1 MRLEALELVDFRN
14 YQRALVEFS
23 EGSTL
28 VMGRNAQGKTSLLE
42 AVFCLS
48 GLPSPRGPDQAL
60 VRQGADRA
68 LLHGRVRRGRRAV
81 ELDLEL
87 REGRRRA
94 LINKTPVRS
103 ARSLTEVMVAVFFGP
118 DELSLIKGSPEGRR
132 RFLDDLVVELRPG
145 RASLRREWD
154 RVLRQKNAL
163 LRSAPRGASEK
174 TLKTLDVWDE
184 SLTKVGAAL
193 TGTRLECLALL
204 LPAARRRWEEVAS
217 EGRLNLSYQSAWL
230 PQEVGD
236 QAVSNGEVEE
246 PELRRHLELAISQ
259 ARPRELERGT
269 ALTGP
274 QRDDVYV
281 GVSSSQGRA
290 VMDART
296 FGSQGEQ
303 RTAALALKAGEFDT
317 LTEAM
322 REQPI
327 LLLDDVFSELD
338 PLRRRWLGEA
348 VAGMDQTIV
357 TSAEPG
363 AAEALGATTVLEV
376 VDGSV
381 RRL

>member
-68 LLHGRVRRGRRAV
+68 LLHGRVRRDRRAV

-103 ARSLTEVMVAVFFGP
+103 ARSLTDVMVAVFFGP

-145 RASLRREWD
+145 RGSLRREWD

-184 SLTKVGAAL
+184 SLIKVGAAL

-236 QAVSNGEVEE
+236 QAVSSGKVGES
-246 PELRRHLELAISQ
+246 ELRRHLELAISQ

-274 QRDDVYV
+274 QRDDIYV

-327 LLLDDVFSELD
+327 LLLDDVLSELD

-348 VAGMDQTIV
+348 VAGIDQTIV

>member
-1 MRLEALELVDFRN
+1 MRVEALELVDFRN
-14 YQRALVEFS
+14 YERAIVELS
-23 EGSTL
+23 EGPTI
-28 VMGRNAQGKTSLLE
+28 VTGRNAQGKTNLLE
-42 AVFCLS
+42 GVFCLS

-60 VRQGADRA
+60 VRQGAERA
-68 LLHGRVRRGRRAV
+68 LLHGRVRRAERSV

-145 RASLRREWD
+145 RSSLRREWE

-163 LRSAPRGASEK
+163 LRSAPRGGSEK

-184 SLTKVGAAL
+184 SLIKAGAAL
-193 TGTRLECLALL
+193 TGARLECLALL
-204 LPAARRRWEEVAS
+204 LPAARKRWGEIAS
-217 EGRLNLSYQSAWL
+217 EGRLDLSYQSAWL
-230 PQEVGD
+230 PQEIGD
-236 QAVSNGEVEE
+236 QAVSSGEVEE
-246 PELRRHLELAISQ
+246 SELRGHLELAISQ

-317 LTEAM
+317 VTEAM
-322 REQPI
+322 REQPV

-363 AAEALGATTVLEV
+363 AAEALGAATVLEV

-381 RRL
+381 RQL

>member
-28 VMGRNAQGKTSLLE
+28 VMGRNAQGKTNLLE

-68 LLHGRVRRGRRAV
+68 LLHGRVRRDRRAV

-103 ARSLTEVMVAVFFGP
+103 ARTLTDVMVAVFFGP

-145 RASLRREWD
+145 RGSLRREWD

-184 SLTKVGAAL
+184 SLIKVGAAL

-236 QAVSNGEVEE
+236 QAVSSGEVEE
-246 PELRRHLELAISQ
+246 SELRRHLELAIFQ

-281 GVSSSQGRA
+281 GVSSSQGRV

>member
-28 VMGRNAQGKTSLLE
+28 VTGRNAQGKTNLLE

-68 LLHGRVRRGRRAV
+68 LLHGRVRRDRRAV

-103 ARSLTEVMVAVFFGP
+103 ARALTDVMVAVFFGP

-145 RASLRREWD
+145 RGSLKREWD

-184 SLTKVGAAL
+184 SLIKVGAAL

-236 QAVSNGEVEE
+236 RAVSSGEVEE
-246 PELRRHLELAISQ
+246 SELRRHLELAISQ

>member
-42 AVFCLS
+42 VVFCLS

-60 VRQGADRA
+60 VRQGTDRA
-68 LLHGRVRRGRRAV
+68 LLHGRVRRDRRAV

-103 ARSLTEVMVAVFFGP
+103 ARSLTDVMVAVFFGP

-145 RASLRREWD
+145 RGSLRREWD

-184 SLTKVGAAL
+184 SLIKVGAAL

-236 QAVSNGEVEE
+236 QAVSSGKVGES
-246 PELRRHLELAISQ
+246 ELRRHLELAISQ

-274 QRDDVYV
+274 QRDDIYV

-327 LLLDDVFSELD
+327 LLLDDVLSELD

-357 TSAEPG
+357 TSAEPE

>member
-1 MRLEALELVDFRN
+1 VRVEALELVDFRN
-14 YQRALVEFS
+14 YEHASIQLS
-23 EGSTL
+23 GGPTL

-48 GLPSPRGPDQAL
+48 GLSSPRGPDQAL
-60 VRQGADRA
+60 VRQGAERA
-68 LLHGRVRRGRRAV
+68 LLHGLIRRGERSV
-81 ELDLEL
+81 ELDLEI

-103 ARSLTEVMVAVFFGP
+103 APSLTEVMAAVFFGP

-132 RFLDDLVVELRPG
+132 RFLDDLVVELRPV
-145 RASLRREWD
+145 RSSLRREWE

-163 LRSAPRGASEK
+163 LRSAPRGGSEK

-184 SLTKVGAAL
+184 SLVKAGAAL
-193 TGTRLECLALL
+193 TRARLECLALL
-204 LPAARRRWEEVAS
+204 QPAARRRWAEIAS
-217 EGRLNLSYQSAWL
+217 EGRLDVSYKSSWL
-230 PQEVGD
+230 PQKVGD
-236 QAVSNGEVEE
+236 HAVSSGGTEE
-246 PELRRHLELAISQ
+246 EELQRHLELAIAQ
-259 ARPRELERGT
+259 ARPRELERGS

-303 RTAALALKAGEFDT
+303 RTAALALKAGEFDMV
-317 LTEAM
+317 TEAT

-338 PLRRRWLGEA
+338 PLRRGWLGEA
-348 VAGMDQTIV
+348 VGGMDQTIL

-363 AAEALGATTVLEV
+363 AAEALGATTILEV

-381 RRL
+381 KQL

>member
-68 LLHGRVRRGRRAV
+68 LLHGRVRRDRRAV

-103 ARSLTEVMVAVFFGP
+103 ARSLTDVMVAVFFGP

-145 RASLRREWD
+145 RGSLRREWD

-184 SLTKVGAAL
+184 SLIKVGAAL

-236 QAVSNGEVEE
+236 QAVSSGKVGES
-246 PELRRHLELAISQ
+246 ELRRHLELAISQ

-274 QRDDVYV
+274 QRDDIYV

-327 LLLDDVFSELD
+327 LLLDDVLSELD

>member
-1 MRLEALELVDFRN
+1 MRVEGLELVDFRN
-14 YQRALVEFS
+14 YERAVVELG

-48 GLPSPRGPDQAL
+48 GLSSPRGPDQAL
-60 VRQGADRA
+60 VRQGAERA
-68 LLHGRVRRGRRAV
+68 LLHGRVRRGERAV
-81 ELDLEL
+81 ELDLEI
-87 REGRRRA
+87 REGKRRA

-103 ARSLTEVMVAVFFGP
+103 ARSLTEVLVAVFFGP

-145 RASLRREWD
+145 RSSLRREWE

-163 LRSAPRGASEK
+163 LRSAPRGGSEK
-174 TLKTLDVWDE
+174 PLLDVWDE
-184 SLTKVGAAL
+184 SLIKAGAAL
-193 TGTRLECLALL
+193 TRARLECLALL
-204 LPAARRRWEEVAS
+204 LPAARKRFGEVTS
-217 EGRLNLSYQSAWL
+217 EGKLDLSYQSAWL
-230 PQEVGD
+230 PQADAD
-236 QAVSNGEVEE
+236 QAVSSGEVEE
-246 PELRRHLELAISQ
+246 SELRAHLELAISQ
-259 ARPRELERGT
+259 ARTRELERGT

-290 VMDART
+290 VMDARA

-303 RTAALALKAGEFDT
+303 RTAALALKAGEFDMV
-317 LTEAM
+317 TEAM

-338 PLRRRWLGEA
+338 PRRRRWLGEA
-348 VAGMDQTIV
+348 VAGMDQTLV

-363 AAEALGATTVLEV
+363 AAAALGATTVLEV

-381 RRL
+381 RRM

>member
-14 YQRALVEFS
+14 YQQALVEFS

-48 GLPSPRGPDQAL
+48 GLPSPRGSDQAL

-103 ARSLTEVMVAVFFGP
+103 TRSLTEVMVAVFFGP

-145 RASLRREWD
+145 RGSLRREWD

-184 SLTKVGAAL
+184 SLIKVGAAL

-204 LPAARRRWEEVAS
+204 LPAARRRWEEIAS
-217 EGRLNLSYQSAWL
+217 EGGLNLSYQSAWL

-236 QAVSNGEVEE
+236 QAVTCGEVEE
-246 PELRRHLELAISQ
+246 SELRRHLELAISQ
-259 ARPRELERGT
+259 ARPRELDRGT
-269 ALTGP
+269 ALIGP

-348 VAGMDQTIV
+348 VVGMDQTIV

-376 VDGSV
+376 VDGTV
-381 RRL
+381 RQL

>member
-1 MRLEALELVDFRN
+1 
-14 YQRALVEFS
+14 
-23 EGSTL
+23 
-28 VMGRNAQGKTSLLE
+28 
-42 AVFCLS
+42 
-48 GLPSPRGPDQAL
+48 
-60 VRQGADRA
+60 
-68 LLHGRVRRGRRAV
+68 V
-81 ELDLEL
+81 ELDLEI
-87 REGRRRA
+87 REGKRRA

-145 RASLRREWD
+145 RGSLRREWD

-163 LRSAPRGASEK
+163 LRSAPRRGSEK

-184 SLTKVGAAL
+184 ALIKAGATL
-193 TGTRLECLALL
+193 TGARLECLALL
-204 LPAARRRWEEVAS
+204 LPAARKRYGEIAS
-217 EGRLNLSYQSAWL
+217 EGRLDLSYQSAWL
-230 PQEVGD
+230 PQEVGER
-236 QAVSNGEVEE
+236 AVSSGGVEE
-246 PELRRHLELAISQ
+246 SELRCHLELAISQ

-269 ALTGP
+269 TLAGP
-274 QRDDVYV
+274 QRDDVSV

-303 RTAALALKAGEFDT
+303 RTAALALKAGEFDMV
-317 LTEAM
+317 TEAM
-322 REQPI
+322 GEQPI

-363 AAEALGATTVLEV
+363 AVEALGATAVLEV

>member
-1 MRLEALELVDFRN
+1 MRVEALELVDFRN
-14 YQRALVEFS
+14 YERASIQLS
-23 EGSTL
+23 GGPTL
-28 VMGRNAQGKTSLLE
+28 VIGRNAQGKTSLLE

-48 GLPSPRGPDQAL
+48 GLSSPRGPDQAL
-60 VRQGADRA
+60 VRQGAERA
-68 LLHGRVRRGRRAV
+68 LLHGLIRRGERSV
-81 ELDLEL
+81 ELDLEI

-103 ARSLTEVMVAVFFGP
+103 ASFLTEVMAAVFFGP

-132 RFLDDLVVELRPG
+132 RFLDDLVVELRPV
-145 RASLRREWD
+145 RSSLRREWE

-163 LRSAPRGASEK
+163 LRSAPRGGSEK

-184 SLTKVGAAL
+184 SLAKTGAAL
-193 TGTRLECLALL
+193 TGARLECLARLQ
-204 LPAARRRWEEVAS
+204 PTARKRWAEIAS
-217 EGRLNLSYQSAWL
+217 EGRLDLSYKSSWL
-230 PQEVGD
+230 PQGVGD
-236 QAVSNGEVEE
+236 QAVSSGGAEDE
-246 PELRRHLELAISQ
+246 ELRRHLEFAIAQ
-259 ARPRELERGT
+259 ARPRELERRS

-281 GVSSSQGRA
+281 GVSSSQSRA

-303 RTAALALKAGEFDT
+303 RTAALALKAGEFDMV
-317 LTEAM
+317 TEAT

-338 PLRRRWLGEA
+338 PLRRGWLGEA
-348 VAGMDQTIV
+348 VGGMDQTIL

-363 AAEALGATTVLEV
+363 AAEALGATTILEV

-381 RRL
+381 KQL

>member
-14 YQRALVEFS
+14 YQQVLVEFS
-23 EGSTL
+23 EGPTL

-103 ARSLTEVMVAVFFGP
+103 TRSLTEVMVAVFFGP

-145 RASLRREWD
+145 RSSLRREWE

-163 LRSAPRGASEK
+163 LRSAPRGDSEK

-184 SLTKVGAAL
+184 TLIKAGAAL
-193 TGTRLECLALL
+193 TRARLECLG
-204 LPAARRRWEEVAS
+204 LPV
-217 EGRLNLSYQSAWL
+217 SYTHLTL
-230 PQEVGD
+230 PTT
-236 QAVSNGEVEE
+236 
-246 PELRRHLELAISQ
+246 P
-259 ARPRELERGT
+259 
-269 ALTGP
+269 
-274 QRDDVYV
+274 YV
-281 GVSSSQGRA
+281 
-290 VMDART
+290 
-296 FGSQGEQ
+296 
-303 RTAALALKAGEFDT
+303 
-317 LTEAM
+317 
-322 REQPI
+322 
-327 LLLDDVFSELD
+327 
-338 PLRRRWLGEA
+338 
-348 VAGMDQTIV
+348 
-357 TSAEPG
+357 
-363 AAEALGATTVLEV
+363 
-376 VDGSV
+376 
-381 RRL
+381 

>member
-1 MRLEALELVDFRN
+1 VRLEALELVDFRN

-48 GLPSPRGPDQAL
+48 GLPSPRGPDQVL
-60 VRQGADRA
+60 VRQGANRA
-68 LLHGRVRRGRRAV
+68 LLHGRVRRNRRAV

-87 REGRRRA
+87 RDGRRRA

-103 ARSLTEVMVAVFFGP
+103 TRSLTEVMAAVFFGP

-145 RASLRREWD
+145 RGSLRREWD

-184 SLTKVGAAL
+184 SLIKVGAAL

-204 LPAARRRWEEVAS
+204 LPAARKRWEEIAS
-217 EGRLNLSYQSAWL
+217 EGGLNLSYQSAWL

-236 QAVSNGEVEE
+236 QAVTSGEVEE
-246 PELRRHLELAISQ
+246 SELRRHLELAISQ

-269 ALTGP
+269 ALIGP

-376 VDGSV
+376 VDGRV
-381 RRL
+381 RQL

>member
-68 LLHGRVRRGRRAV
+68 LLHGRVRRDRRAV

-103 ARSLTEVMVAVFFGP
+103 ARSLTDVMVAVFFGP

-145 RASLRREWD
+145 RGSLRREWD

-163 LRSAPRGASEK
+163 LRSAPRGASGE
-174 TLKTLDVWDE
+174 TRKTLDVWDE
-184 SLTKVGAAL
+184 SLIKVGAAL

-236 QAVSNGEVEE
+236 QAVSSGKVGES
-246 PELRRHLELAISQ
+246 ELRRHLELAISQ

-274 QRDDVYV
+274 QRDDIYV

-327 LLLDDVFSELD
+327 LLLDDVLSEVD